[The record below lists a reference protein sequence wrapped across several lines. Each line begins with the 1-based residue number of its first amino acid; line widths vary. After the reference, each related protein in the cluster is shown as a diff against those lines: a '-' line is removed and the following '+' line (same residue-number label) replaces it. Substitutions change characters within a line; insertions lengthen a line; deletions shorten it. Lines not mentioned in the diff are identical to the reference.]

1 MSIVS
6 GFPQSLRR
14 AVMILKSAI
23 ELSIETSK
31 IAGGQELDLSRFT
44 RAEERAFEK
53 HRRNYFKSWLLFS
66 LREVNT
72 GEKIVSQYKESFST
86 EGLPLVNHFGFPKGF
101 DFENHLDSL
110 LKELIDEGLATAE
123 DMDCQ
128 LTDKGNK
135 LLKRKL
141 ASQRYR

>member
-86 EGLPLVNHFGFPKGF
+86 EGLPLINHFGFPKGF

-110 LKELIDEGLATAE
+110 LKELIDEGLATVE
-123 DMDCQ
+123 DMDYQ